1 MNKTILFGTVLGAL
15 LCFGHFGVAH
25 AGEVQLTPNS
35 NGGGQLPSGYDKVV
49 FTLADGNWTP
59 VITLPASPAN
69 GAQVQIS
76 SSAGYSASI
85 DTTKVDLPVN
95 PLSLKA
101 GESYLLTFRT
111 DQGKWIPTGTKIG
124 NYSPNQ
130 SGAIILD
137 THPKIS
143 FYQMADGNWTG
154 GVTLPK
160 AASPGDIVVVRSSAA
175 YTSKINPDNLLYAST
190 MPIKTGDEYA
200 FVFDEYFKRWLL
212 EAAPQRALTAAQAT
226 ANMGSPSSPRTL
238 VSFADGNFVPSITL
252 PLTAGNRDRIKLTSS
267 ATWTAKITGTNIQ
280 LYDSLALNTG
290 DTYEFMYVAE
300 LAKWVVMQ
308 MPTTEHSAQKLT
320 GGVIPALARPRTKVS
335 FADGNWVKDL
345 YLPIPAPKRH
355 RVVVE
360 SSATLSFAV
369 HGIDNT
375 PDQTVPVNTG
385 ETIAFVVDDNGKWQR
400 ETAIITVLM
409 LYSNKVVARIGEP
422 AAHARLHEGFRLTN
436 EALENSGVNFRIKLV
451 GMSMITAPDTWK
463 ALGDPL
469 SALRSDTN
477 AQTLRDRAKADAIYY
492 EGTEEGCGLAW
503 VKASAFN
510 MVATGSLNCGTTV
523 MRHEFGHNMGLNHG
537 VSTENTNGQYA
548 VGYNPVT
555 DAMGGNA
562 SPYYSTPLRYTEQY
576 GIPMGVAGQVDGV
589 RAMNEFSATVAAYR

>member
-1 MNKTILFGTVLGAL
+1 MNKIILFGTVFGAL
-15 LCFGHFGVAH
+15 LHFGVAQ
-25 AGEVQLTPNS
+25 ASEVQLTPNS

-49 FTLADGNWTP
+49 FTLANGNWTP
-59 VITLPASPAN
+59 AITLPASPTN

-95 PLSLKA
+95 PLSLNA
-101 GESYLLTFRT
+101 GDSYLLTFRT
-111 DQGKWIPTGTKIG
+111 DQAKWIATGAKVG

-130 SGAIILD
+130 NGAIIPD

-160 AASPGDIVVVRSSAA
+160 AASPGDIVVVRSSAG
-175 YTSKINPDNLLYAST
+175 YPSKIKPDNLLYAST
-190 MPIKTGDEYA
+190 MPIQAGDEYA
-200 FVFDEYFKRWLL
+200 FVFDGYFKRWLL
-212 EAAPQRALTAAQAT
+212 EAAPQRALTATQAT
-226 ANMGSPSSPRTL
+226 ANMRSPSSPRTR
-238 VSFADGNFVPSITL
+238 VSFSNGNFVSSITL
-252 PLTAGNRDRIKLTSS
+252 PLTAGNRDRIEFTSS

-290 DTYEFMYVAE
+290 DTYEFMYVTE

-308 MPTTEHSAQKLT
+308 MPTTGHQAQQLT
-320 GGVIPALARPRTKVS
+320 GGIIPALARPRTKVS
-335 FADGNWVKDL
+335 FANGNWVKDL
-345 YLPIPAPKRH
+345 YLPIPSPKRH

-360 SSATLSFAV
+360 SSAALSFAV

-375 PDQTVPVNTG
+375 LAKTVLVNSG
-385 ETIAFVVDDNGKWQR
+385 EAVAFVVDDNGRWQR
-400 ETAIITVLM
+400 ETIIITVLM

-422 AAHARLHEGFRLTN
+422 AARDRLLESLRLTN
-436 EALENSGVNFRIKLV
+436 EALENSGANFRIKLV
-451 GMSMITAPDTWK
+451 GMNMITAPDTWK
-463 ALGDPL
+463 VLDDPL
-469 SALRSDTN
+469 NALRTDTN
-477 AQTLRDRAKADAIYY
+477 AQTLRDQAKADAIYY
-492 EGTEEGCGLAW
+492 EGTEGGYCGLAS
-503 VKASAFN
+503 VKASASY
-510 MVATGSLNCGTTV
+510 MVATGSLDCGTIV
-523 MRHEFGHNMGLNHG
+523 MRHEFGHNMGLHHG

-555 DAMGGNA
+555 DIMGGNA
-562 SPYYSTPLRYTEQY
+562 IPYYSTPLRYTEKY

-589 RAMNEFSATVAAYR
+589 RAMNEFSATVAAYQ